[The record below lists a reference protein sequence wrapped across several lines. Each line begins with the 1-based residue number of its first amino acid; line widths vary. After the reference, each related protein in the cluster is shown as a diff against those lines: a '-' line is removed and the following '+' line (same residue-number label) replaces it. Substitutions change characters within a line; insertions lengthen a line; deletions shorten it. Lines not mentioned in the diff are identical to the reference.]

1 MLLAVDIQPHRS
13 PTRRHMHNYSLPSPS
28 ALVPTARSPTR
39 CQSSPTLTD
48 FREAIYIPET
58 RLTHSR
64 TAVAVASTSRTPSLR
79 TAVSNPSLL
88 GWRSDESRLATGSP
102 RLSPKQTRSAS
113 AMASPYYSKYY
124 TPSPTPPARAI
135 TKKLK
140 SRTPILKRLSTLS
153 LRALPIPLPT
163 PPEEGSETEW
173 TIDPFAAPST
183 TTRAMPLEPV
193 PQSKWSPA
201 SSTSSLVVEETTPTK
216 KLKNLLGRLSIH
228 KTQPSVLKD
237 SSASRRS
244 SVTTFVAVDSEPSF
258 ESAEGI
264 TTISKPTARQTIE
277 MRRPSNEDI
286 RVSPRKNRE
295 HRSVLEKPRPRH
307 HVERMANESA
317 NARGQVVANNE
328 KTSLGRSVKER
339 SHPQTVYK
347 TQFPSSAGHT
357 AQSNSASA
365 CFATSRIQT
374 GTAPSRCTHSPLPGC
389 PPNATPCAPSIS
401 GQPPAIPPRSKLRPP
416 PVKILPLSRSH
427 TRESFSNPPGPRA
440 QCFEAPLEEALI
452 KSGFTSCS
460 PPISPLPTPPMLS
473 PTTTSPI
480 HSPATIKFPVTSE
493 PRLGLPIC
501 KEVDAKMNAK
511 SAETIAREE
520 AYLRRLITC
529 GRGSIPEFFSQEE
542 PRPPPS
548 RLSCHTNRERNDDDS
563 ETDDEA
569 VEFYAMYSTHFR
581 PRTPSFTRR
590 RVPSLRRKNSRS
602 ERRSLATSMV
612 SIYSQASAA
621 LSPEDL
627 MDLPPVPAL
636 PWSLRRD
643 PDHADTRPPTPP
655 LAQPTVA
662 RTPPRASPLS
672 SPPASPELFTDEW
685 RGLLS
690 SRTIRQKQP
699 SRLST
704 NASVTSVVDISVSG
718 CLPAH
723 ESDTVVPARRRD
735 TFLPWRQ
742 QTVIRPMRTANERQT
757 KSMLSRMT
765 GLKNRFQVFSLS
777 FRSSTSHVA
786 ASSMRSSK
794 AAPWLSPADAARL
807 QSNVIHI
814 TRSSFALHSS

>member
-88 GWRSDESRLATGSP
+88 GWRADESRLAKESP
-102 RLSPKQTRSAS
+102 RLSPTQTRSAS

-135 TKKLK
+135 TFTKKLK

-163 PPEEGSETEW
+163 PPEEGSETAW

-183 TTRAMPLEPV
+183 ATRRMPLEPV

-244 SVTTFVAVDSEPSF
+244 SVTTFVAVDSEPSL

-264 TTISKPTARQTIE
+264 TTISKPAARQPIE
-277 MRRPSNEDI
+277 LRRPSNEGI
-286 RVSPRKNRE
+286 SLRKNRE
-295 HRSVLEKPRPRH
+295 HRSVLEKARPRH
-307 HVERMANESA
+307 NIERVANELA
-317 NARGQVVANNE
+317 NAHGQVTAANENS
-328 KTSLGRSVKER
+328 TLGRSVKER
-339 SHPQTVYK
+339 SHPQTVFK
-347 TQFPSSAGHT
+347 TQFPSSAGQT
-357 AQSNSASA
+357 TQSSLASP
-365 CFATSRIQT
+365 CFVTSQIQT
-374 GTAPSRCTHSPLPGC
+374 ATAPSRCTHSPLPGS

-416 PVKILPLSRSH
+416 PVKILPLSRSY
-427 TRESFSNPPGPRA
+427 TTSSFSNSPGPGA

-480 HSPATIKFPVTSE
+480 HSPATINFPATPE
-493 PRLGLPIC
+493 PRLDLPIC

-511 SAETIAREE
+511 SAAIAREE
-520 AYLRRLITC
+520 AYLRRLVTC

-548 RLSCHTNRERNDDDS
+548 RLSYHTSRERDEDDS

-643 PDHADTRPPTPP
+643 PDHAETRPPTPP
-655 LAQPTVA
+655 LQPTVA

-672 SPPASPELFTDEW
+672 SPPASPDLFTDEW
-685 RGLLS
+685 RGLLL
-690 SRTIRQKQP
+690 SRNIRQKQP
-699 SRLST
+699 SRHST

-718 CLPAH
+718 CLPTH
-723 ESDTVVPARRRD
+723 EPDTVVPALRRD

-742 QTVIRPMRTANERQT
+742 QTFIRPMRTASERQT

-765 GLKNRFQVFSLS
+765 GLKNRLQVFSLS
-777 FRSSTSHVA
+777 FRSSTSPVA